1 MTTSLLIALWVSS
14 ILTSTGL
21 ILFVLGVAAYY
32 IGRDV

>member
-1 MTTSLLIALWVSS
+1 MTTSLLIALWASS
-14 ILTSTGL
+14 ILTSMGL